1 MEVFNAWMIIQK
13 IGRQVQSEPDD
24 DGGQTTLNNGI
35 KVAVLT
41 VRFLVTRSGA
51 RTAKLLGLVSS
62 GIRYEEGSVVSNENV
77 FNLLLGGFIDVFLV
91 VGDEAFGNRL
101 TNRINLR
108 DVTSTV
114 DPDADVN
121 SREAVFAEQKDR
133 LLQLLPQRTWLDQM
147 KRSSIHFYESISAF
161 AVSHRRRR
169 LFLPNT
175 CTDC

>member
-35 KVAVLT
+35 KVSVLT

-77 FNLLLGGFIDVFLV
+77 FDLLLGGFIDVFLV
-91 VGDEAFGNRL
+91 VGDE
-101 TNRINLR
+101 
-108 DVTSTV
+108 
-114 DPDADVN
+114 
-121 SREAVFAEQKDR
+121 VFAEQKDW
-133 LLQLLPQRTWLDQM
+133 LLQLLSQRTWLDQM

-169 LFLPNT
+169 LFPPKHLHRL
-175 CTDC
+175 